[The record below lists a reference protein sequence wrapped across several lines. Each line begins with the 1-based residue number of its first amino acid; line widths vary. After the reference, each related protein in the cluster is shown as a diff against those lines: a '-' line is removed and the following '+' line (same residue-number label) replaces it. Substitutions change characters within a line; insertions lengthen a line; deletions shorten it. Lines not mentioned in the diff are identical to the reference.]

1 MTIIITIRK
10 FIARLSMKMIKHALP
25 HRIKTNPKT
34 RKFTVVAKNTKGD
47 KIDKNSIIN
56 SI

>member
-10 FIARLSMKMIKHALP
+10 FIARLSMKMIKRALS

-34 RKFTVVAKNTKGD
+34 RKFTVVC
-47 KIDKNSIIN
+47 
-56 SI
+56 